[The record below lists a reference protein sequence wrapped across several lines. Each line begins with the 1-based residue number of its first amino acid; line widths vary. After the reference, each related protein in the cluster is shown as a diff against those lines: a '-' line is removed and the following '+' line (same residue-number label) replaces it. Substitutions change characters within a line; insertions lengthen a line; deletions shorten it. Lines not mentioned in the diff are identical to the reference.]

1 MRDSYHEALDGVTE
15 HLVSMTRSVATMI
28 ERASSALLD
37 SDLAKAESVIAADEE
52 IDGMER
58 ELEARCLELLALQQ
72 PVATD
77 LRLVTGALRMTSTL
91 ERMGDLARHI
101 AKIARMRYPDS
112 AVPESLRPI
121 FVDMA
126 KQVSTMGQRVGDVV
140 ADQDLTLAYEIER
153 LDDGVDDL
161 HRQLLLSLLD
171 DWAGTVDQ
179 AVDVTLMARFYERYA
194 DHAVSIARRIVFAST
209 GTRYNELEKG

>member
-194 DHAVSIARRIVFAST
+194 DHAVSIARRIVFAAT